1 MPRVTPVTSVE
12 DMIEHES
19 QARGAQKLYTP
30 EVLWVPGLT
39 PDSQQA
45 TRGERCLAG
54 LKQETPS

>member
-1 MPRVTPVTSVE
+1 
-12 DMIEHES
+12 MIEHES
-19 QARGAQKLYTP
+19 QGLTGTSEGP
-30 EVLWVPGLT
+30 EEHRSPVGPGLT